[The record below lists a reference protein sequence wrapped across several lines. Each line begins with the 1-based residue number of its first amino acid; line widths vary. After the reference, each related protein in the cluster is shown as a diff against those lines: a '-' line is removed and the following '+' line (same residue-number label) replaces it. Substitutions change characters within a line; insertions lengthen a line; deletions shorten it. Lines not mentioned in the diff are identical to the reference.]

1 MRRSI
6 TVGES
11 TKIAQ
16 TSVETQF
23 SGEMSLGTSFSKE
36 NQKQAFGEVIRSNP
50 SCAREIS
57 GIRILMKEKSIEEK
71 IFFKTVILRDIL
83 GDDSIG
89 KSELSFHECF
99 CPGEVKR
106 NALTNFEQTYLN

>member
-1 MRRSI
+1 
-6 TVGES
+6 
-11 TKIAQ
+11 
-16 TSVETQF
+16 
-23 SGEMSLGTSFSKE
+23 
-36 NQKQAFGEVIRSNP
+36 
-50 SCAREIS
+50 
-57 GIRILMKEKSIEEK
+57 MKEKSIEEK